1 MLRIL
6 QVEVARLRLEN
17 AALRAEK
24 AELEAENLELQ
35 RRNEKL
41 EGAAADPTPLQKY
54 IARLVEAIEHSLG
67 AERAD
72 EPLGTY
78 AIRRALDDV
87 HDAMVM
93 PKKVRAQKQRAAG
106 SHT

>member
-1 MLRIL
+1 MLK
-6 QVEVARLRLEN
+6 VMHPEVAKLRLQN

-24 AELEAENLELQ
+24 SQLETENLELQ
-35 RRNEKL
+35 RQNEEL
-41 EGAAADPTPLQKY
+41 EGAAADPSPLRKHT
-54 IARLVEAIEHSLG
+54 ARLVEAIERSLG

-72 EPLGTY
+72 EPLVTY

-93 PKKVRAQKQRAAG
+93 PRQLRAPQKRAAG